1 MTTKQE
7 KRIYRQGIIDTLEVI
22 GFVLC
27 WTGIILCGIMR

>member
-7 KRIYRQGIIDTLEVI
+7 KKIYRQGVIDTIEVI

-27 WTGIILCGIMR
+27 WTSIILCGIMR